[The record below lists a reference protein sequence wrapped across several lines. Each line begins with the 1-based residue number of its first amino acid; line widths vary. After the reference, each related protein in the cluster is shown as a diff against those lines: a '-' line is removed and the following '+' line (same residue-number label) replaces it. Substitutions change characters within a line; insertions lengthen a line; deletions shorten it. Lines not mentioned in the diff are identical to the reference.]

1 MRPERFSSVDRCV
14 NGSRRKHAAVASR
27 QECQI
32 GGLGFKPA
40 ALRAASAAVGS
51 VTCRA
56 VFEVGR
62 PSDFGLLSPDG
73 CRQSDHDDGRDP
85 ACTDVSVVR
94 PCDGSSPRR
103 CCASALRHGSVSRD
117 HASLRDGRPGKA
129 RPAVAT
135 TRREAPS
142 CPTTGDGKLTRIKKK
157 KARVPRCLPELKKAA
172 AARNRMR
179 ADRDAMCLVQG
190 NGSIV
195 GSAAL
200 RSLQLPSRLCSQR
213 YVSHLRAR
221 RFDVSDADRQ
231 SDPSRHSCDM
241 KFGFI
246 AKHRGIWPVTWL
258 CAALGVSRS
267 GFHAWLGRALSSPV
281 GFGATCLAEGI
292 SSGVH
297 RIELLIC
304 AQAL

>member
-1 MRPERFSSVDRCV
+1 MTM
-14 NGSRRKHAAVASR
+14 AVI
-27 QECQI
+27 Q
-32 GGLGFKPA
+32 P
-40 ALRAASAAVGS
+40 
-51 VTCRA
+51 
-56 VFEVGR
+56 
-62 PSDFGLLSPDG
+62 
-73 CRQSDHDDGRDP
+73 
-85 ACTDVSVVR
+85 CTDVSAVR

-142 CPTTGDGKLTRIKKK
+142 CPTTGDGKLTRIKRRRPGYPVPAGTQKGRGRSK
-157 KARVPRCLPELKKAA
+157 PHASRPGCDVPRASNCF
-172 AARNRMR
+172 
-179 ADRDAMCLVQG
+179 D
-190 NGSIV
+190 SIV

-221 RFDVSDADRQ
+221 RFDVSDADRR

-258 CAALGVSRS
+258 RAALGVSRS

-281 GFGATCLAEGI
+281 GFGATCLRRASLAACI
-292 SSGVH
+292 ASS
-297 RIELLIC
+297 C
-304 AQAL
+304 

>member
-1 MRPERFSSVDRCV
+1 MRPERFSTVDRCV
-14 NGSRRKHAAVASR
+14 YGSRRKHAAVASR
-27 QECQI
+27 QERQI

-85 ACTDVSVVR
+85 PCKDVSVVR

-103 CCASALRHGSVSRD
+103 YCASALRHGSVSRD
-117 HASLRDGRPGKA
+117 HASLRGGRSGKA
-129 RPAVAT
+129 GPLSPPVGSSILPDH
-135 TRREAPS
+135 RRRQVDADQEKE
-142 CPTTGDGKLTRIKKK
+142 T
-157 KARVPRCLPELKKAA
+157 RVPVPAGTQKAA
-172 AARNRMR
+172 AARKRR
-179 ADRDAMCLVQG
+179 PGCDVPCAS
-190 NGSIV
+190 NGFDSIL

-200 RSLQLPSRLCSQR
+200 RFLQLPSPLCSQR

-221 RFDVSDADRQ
+221 RFDVSDADRR
-231 SDPSRHSCDM
+231 SDPSRHSCEM

-246 AKHRGIWPVTWL
+246 AKLRGIWRQRHRVRASERAA
-258 CAALGVSRS
+258 CAS
-267 GFHAWLGRALSSPV
+267 
-281 GFGATCLAEGI
+281 
-292 SSGVH
+292 
-297 RIELLIC
+297 
-304 AQAL
+304 